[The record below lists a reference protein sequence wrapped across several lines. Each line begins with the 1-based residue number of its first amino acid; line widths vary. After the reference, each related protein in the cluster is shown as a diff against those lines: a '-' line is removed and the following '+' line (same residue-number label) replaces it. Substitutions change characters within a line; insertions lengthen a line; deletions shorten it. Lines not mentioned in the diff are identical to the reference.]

1 MTYFEHRDSGDSPPP
16 DPSKIS
22 CQKRTCFKKRWAS
35 YQWNTLK
42 PCHETILFWGVQ
54 LINSVL
60 LCSLVL
66 YIDPTCKKKQIS
78 PKITKESIHQ
88 LHHHVLEGFYI
99 GIRSHV
105 QPSSHPFI
113 DGWLVVL
120 TILKNM
126 SSSIGSGLFHP
137 KKMMENKKIIQP
149 CLKPPTSHPFID
161 GFSMKSTHP
170 SMDWFK
176 GKFTGKPHI

>member
-1 MTYFEHRDSGDSPPP
+1 
-16 DPSKIS
+16 
-22 CQKRTCFKKRWAS
+22 
-35 YQWNTLK
+35 
-42 PCHETILFWGVQ
+42 
-54 LINSVL
+54 
-60 LCSLVL
+60 
-66 YIDPTCKKKQIS
+66 
-78 PKITKESIHQ
+78 
-88 LHHHVLEGFYI
+88 
-99 GIRSHV
+99 
-105 QPSSHPFI
+105 
-113 DGWLVVL
+113 
-120 TILKNM
+120 M